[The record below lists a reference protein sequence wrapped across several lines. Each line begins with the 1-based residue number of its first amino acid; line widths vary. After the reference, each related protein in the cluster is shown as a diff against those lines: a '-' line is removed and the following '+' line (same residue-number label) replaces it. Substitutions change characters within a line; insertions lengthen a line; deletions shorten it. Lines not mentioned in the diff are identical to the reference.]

1 MISSS
6 ICPDV
11 GTWRAWL
18 DGESESRTSL
28 IAHLPTCSHC
38 QGVVDD
44 LRQKAQLVESRV
56 GALTLDPGPSLIDV
70 DRARM
75 RLADSRSC
83 DELGSP
89 DRRTRPS
96 PRVPMPLRSL
106 MTRSRVAFSGLAA
119 AVVLLAGLAFTP
131 GGQSAASAF
140 LSQFRTQSVAPITVS
155 AQSQTELMKTIN
167 ALGRLGTVS
176 LPNGA
181 TEPRGAIRGAAQQAQ
196 TVTLAEASRIVSPL
210 LQPDPKSLPA
220 SLKAPP
226 KVQVMP
232 AQSIQFTFDKAK
244 AAAYFA
250 SIGRSDFVV
259 PDKFDGATL
268 AVSVPSAVL
277 LQYGNSTSK
286 EALFLGQSGE
296 VAVDVVRGQVGLDE
310 MRSFLLTLPG
320 LPSDVVTQLAN
331 LNNWSN
337 TLPVPIPVDVVS
349 WKQVP
354 IAGSPGL
361 LLDDNSGVGS
371 AAIWHANGHLFGMAG
386 SLKSDDLQRIA
397 NGLVSAS

>member
-1 MISSS
+1 MAHLS
-6 ICPDV
+6 IC
-11 GTWRAWL
+11 
-18 DGESESRTSL
+18 SQ
-28 IAHLPTCSHC
+28 C

-44 LRQKAQLVESRV
+44 LRQNAHLADVSV
-56 GALTLDPGPSLIDV
+56 GALRPDASPSAIEV
-70 DRARM
+70 GRARV
-75 RLADSRSC
+75 RLADSRSSQALQSI
-83 DELGSP
+83 E
-89 DRRTRPS
+89 RPTGRS
-96 PRVPMPLRSL
+96 TRVPVRFARV
-106 MTRSRVAFSGLAA
+106 MTGSRVAFSGLAA
-119 AVVLLAGLAFTP
+119 AVVLLVSLAFTP

-155 AQSQTELMKTIN
+155 AQSQADLMKTMN

-181 TEPRGAIRGAAQQAQ
+181 TEPRGALRGAAQQAQ

-210 LQPDPKSLPA
+210 LQPDPKTLPA

-232 AQSIQFTFDKAK
+232 SQSIQFTFDKAK

-268 AVSVPSAVL
+268 AVSIPSAVL
-277 LQYGNSTSK
+277 LQYGNTTSK
-286 EALFLGQSGE
+286 EALFVGQSGE

-320 LPSDVVTQLAN
+320 LPTDVVSQLAH

-386 SLKSDDLQRIA
+386 SLKSDDLQHIA
-397 NGLVSAS
+397 NGMVSAS

>member
-1 MISSS
+1 MISPS

-18 DGESESRTSL
+18 DSESESPTSL
-28 IAHLPTCSHC
+28 MAHLPTCAHC

-44 LRQKAQLVESRV
+44 LRQSVELAETSV
-56 GALTLDPGPSLIDV
+56 AALRANADLSAVEV

-75 RLADSRSC
+75 RLAALRSRQK
-83 DELGSP
+83 LGSP
-89 DRRTRPS
+89 DHRTASSSRAPVPWRR
-96 PRVPMPLRSL
+96 L
-106 MTRSRVAFSGLAA
+106 MTGSRVAFSGVAA
-119 AVVLLAGLAFTP
+119 AAVLLAGLAFTP

-155 AQSQTELMKTIN
+155 AQSQADLMRTIN
-167 ALGRLGTVS
+167 ALGRLGTVAMPS
-176 LPNGA
+176 GA
-181 TEPRGAIRGAAQQAQ
+181 TEPRAAVRGAAQQAQ

-210 LQPDPKSLPA
+210 LQPDPTSLPA
-220 SLKAPP
+220 SLKGPP

-232 AQSIQFTFDKAK
+232 SQSIQFTFDKAK

-268 AVSVPSAVL
+268 AVSIPSAVL
-277 LQYGNSTSK
+277 LQYGNTTSK
-286 EALFLGQSGE
+286 EALIVGQSGE

-310 MRSFLLTLPG
+310 MHSFLLSLPG
-320 LPSDVVTQLAN
+320 LPSDVVRQLQN
-331 LNNWSN
+331 LNSWSN

-354 IAGSPGL
+354 IAGNPGL

-386 SLKSDDLQRIA
+386 SLKSDDLRRIA
-397 NGLVSAS
+397 NGMVPAS